1 MKIKQFFFFDDGYDE
16 NKDDDDDDVCDPLS
30 NSKYTFL
37 YMESF
42 FLLQTQRL
50 FPILI
55 QLGYIQ
61 SHYNNKNYKN
71 ETN

>member
-42 FLLQTQRL
+42 FFYKLKDF
-50 FPILI
+50 FPF
-55 QLGYIQ
+55 
-61 SHYNNKNYKN
+61 SFS
-71 ETN
+71 